1 MSAFVGRLG
10 ELAALAEVS
19 RVAAAGDEVAAAV
32 IVGDPGSGKSRLL
45 AEAAARADVADQ
57 FRIVGYEP
65 EREVPLAAASDFLR
79 ALTGATPDGRRLG
92 ALVFGVGAADASSLE
107 PIRVFEAAHRALSA
121 VGPTLVIVD
130 DLQWVDDLSL
140 ALVHYLVRAA
150 ATSGDSIALVAA
162 GRPSHNATSFADSLA
177 QTLPAQR
184 LTRVD
189 LGPLTSEEAFELAK
203 TLAPHIG
210 DDAARALAEKS
221 DGSPFW
227 LDALARSGG
236 GDVDA
241 GRLVMA
247 RLRGASADAGTL
259 LAVLAITGRPLAFAS
274 AAELNDWSEERA
286 EHAVRELVTRGVV
299 VESGGVLQLAHDLI
313 RAAALRDIPDEQRV
327 PIHARVSEW
336 LGEVAGDDLRRLREA
351 LGHRHAAGLASVEL
365 ANRLVRSPQRTLLGE
380 DGLALL
386 VAIADKADPADDTV
400 LGLNEEIAALASTL
414 GRHDVALGRSL
425 LLADGRRDPLGRA
438 RALLSA
444 ARSAFA
450 LDDRDRA
457 RVYLERARLFET
469 RDELVELEIDVE
481 QAVLDLWSDGH
492 KEPGRALAHETAGRA
507 RHLFAADERARGPLL
522 EALRV
527 EYEAAY
533 QEDDAEAMTRAA
545 GERAEVAIGFDEEA
559 HLASLLAGARALRR
573 MGRLDEAVERA
584 QRVCHV
590 AAQRVLPR
598 LALDG
603 GYWLGAFLL
612 QSGHVTD
619 AEDVVD
625 ATVALA
631 ARAGDEARGR
641 HRIERLASEVDFY
654 HGDWRSG
661 VGRLLAYADGASEHG
676 RVELHQL
683 AAQWFALAGGR
694 DVARDVVA
702 QLAVARRCADV
713 AGCPRCATELR
724 LVAADALVHVGEA
737 EGAARSLAEWM
748 QMQAQPQPRDRYVQR
763 RIEALLGEPVATELL
778 ESAACEAEEL
788 GFALDALW
796 TRLDLGAAAA
806 AADRSRAKE
815 VLDGVAQAAE
825 ASGAQT
831 IVAVAEKRLR
841 ALGVRTWRRGAAGR
855 ALLTEREREIAR
867 LIADGASNP
876 EIAQQLFL
884 SRKTVERHV
893 SNVLK
898 KTGVRNR
905 AELAARVGEL
915 EIEGAHR

>member
-1 MSAFVGRLG
+1 
-10 ELAALAEVS
+10 
-19 RVAAAGDEVAAAV
+19 
-32 IVGDPGSGKSRLL
+32 
-45 AEAAARADVADQ
+45 
-57 FRIVGYEP
+57 
-65 EREVPLAAASDFLR
+65 
-79 ALTGATPDGRRLG
+79 
-92 ALVFGVGAADASSLE
+92 
-107 PIRVFEAAHRALSA
+107 
-121 VGPTLVIVD
+121 
-130 DLQWVDDLSL
+130 
-140 ALVHYLVRAA
+140 
-150 ATSGDSIALVAA
+150 
-162 GRPSHNATSFADSLA
+162 
-177 QTLPAQR
+177 
-184 LTRVD
+184 
-189 LGPLTSEEAFELAK
+189 
-203 TLAPHIG
+203 
-210 DDAARALAEKS
+210 
-221 DGSPFW
+221 
-227 LDALARSGG
+227 
-236 GDVDA
+236 
-241 GRLVMA
+241 
-247 RLRGASADAGTL
+247 
-259 LAVLAITGRPLAFAS
+259 
-274 AAELNDWSEERA
+274 
-286 EHAVRELVTRGVV
+286 
-299 VESGGVLQLAHDLI
+299 
-313 RAAALRDIPDEQRV
+313 
-327 PIHARVSEW
+327 
-336 LGEVAGDDLRRLREA
+336 
-351 LGHRHAAGLASVEL
+351 LASLEL
-365 ANRLVRSPQRTLLGE
+365 ANRLVHSRHRTLLGE

-386 VAIADKADPADDTV
+386 VAIADEADPADETV

-425 LLADGRRDPLGRA
+425 LLADRRRDPLRRA
-438 RALLSA
+438 RALLAA

-450 LDDRDRA
+450 LEDRDRA
-457 RVYLERARLFET
+457 RVYLERVRVFEP
-469 RDELVELEIDVE
+469 RDEIVELEIDVE

-492 KEPGRALAHETAGRA
+492 KEPGRALAYETAERA

-533 QEDDAEAMTRAA
+533 QEDDAEAMARAA
-545 GERAEVAIGFDEEA
+545 AERAEVANGFDEEA
-559 HLASLLAGARALRR
+559 HLTSLLAHARALRR

-584 QRVCHV
+584 QRVHHD

-612 QSGHVTD
+612 QSGNVAE

-641 HRIERLASEVDFY
+641 HRVERVASEVDFY
-654 HGDWRSG
+654 RGDWRSG
-661 VGRLLAYADGASEHG
+661 VDRLLAYADGASEHG

-683 AAQWFALAGGR
+683 AAQWLALAGGR

-702 QLAVARRCADV
+702 QLATARRCADA

-724 LVAADALVHVGEA
+724 LVAADVLVHTGQA
-737 EGAARSLAEWM
+737 EKAARSLAEWM

-763 RIEALLGEPVATELL
+763 RIEALLDEPVSTELL

-796 TRLDLGAAAA
+796 TRLDLGSALA
-806 AADRSRAKE
+806 AADRTRAKE
-815 VLDGVAQAAE
+815 VLDGVAQVAE

-841 ALGVRTWRRGAAGR
+841 ALGVRTWRRGAARR

-867 LIADGASNP
+867 LIAEGASNP

-898 KTGVRNR
+898 KAGVRNR